1 MKVLTFV
8 IPAYNSEQYLDKCIP
23 SMLAPEILDKL
34 EIIVVNDGSTD
45 RTAAVAEKY
54 CAQYPETV
62 RLISQENKGH
72 GGALNTGCAAVKGKY
87 LKVIDADD
95 WVQTQNLPKF
105 VKLLEHSE
113 NDVVLT
119 HYHTIDISTGEIKNW
134 KSYPSEYGC
143 GYTFE
148 EIMTDWRNFNR
159 SFTLHGITYRTAFF
173 HEFGSPLSEH
183 VFYEDYEYATFP
195 CCHAKSVIPF
205 DLFLYEYRIGDVNQ
219 SVSSANQLKRIGHT
233 ETVLQSMTDKY
244 NSLPESAGKRYA
256 AMKIQELQM
265 SYLTTALLINPDR
278 KAGRKL
284 AAKQMNACRANT
296 PQIYNMMKRKYQTFL
311 LMNRL
316 YISQSLWKRIID
328 SRCYRIL
335 KKKHSFGE

>member
-72 GGALNTGCAAVKGKY
+72 GGALNTGCAAAKGKY

-105 VKLLEHSE
+105 VKLLEQSE

-159 SFTLHGITYRTAFF
+159 SFTLHGITYRTAFY
-173 HEFGSPLSEH
+173 HEFGSQLSEH

-205 DLFLYEYRIGDVNQ
+205 NLFLYEYRIGDVNQ

-233 ETVLQSMTDKY
+233 ETVLRSMTEKY

-256 AMKIQELQM
+256 AMKIQELLL
-265 SYLTTALLINPDR
+265 SYFTIALLVNPDKKR
-278 KAGRKL
+278 GRQL
-284 AAKQMNACRANT
+284 ASQQIAKVCETA
-296 PQIYNMMKRKYQTFL
+296 PKVFDLVKRKYQIFALMSRLHISKQAWDAILDSKFYNTLRKNHTF
-311 LMNRL
+311 
-316 YISQSLWKRIID
+316 
-328 SRCYRIL
+328 
-335 KKKHSFGE
+335 E